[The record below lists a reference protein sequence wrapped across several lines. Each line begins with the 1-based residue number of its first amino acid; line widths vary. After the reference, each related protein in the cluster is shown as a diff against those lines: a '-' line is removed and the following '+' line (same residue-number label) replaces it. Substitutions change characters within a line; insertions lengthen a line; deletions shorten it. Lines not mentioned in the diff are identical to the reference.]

1 LKRFKMEKTV
11 SEAIE
16 YRRSIR
22 KFDPEKELDVNVV
35 KKCLINAT
43 LAPNSSNLQL
53 WEFYHITDKNL
64 LSKISESCFGQ
75 PAAKTAKQIVVT
87 VVRKD
92 LWKNRANDNL
102 NFFKSKKDSLSDKE
116 FKLTQK
122 YYKKVIPFVYKDFLG
137 ILSLSKY
144 LFAFIVGFFR
154 VMYRQLKRSDTRIV
168 AHKSAAL
175 ASQNFMI
182 SMAGFSYD
190 TCPMEGFDS
199 IKIKRIL
206 NLNSKSEINMIIGCG
221 IRLEEGVYG
230 ERFRIPF
237 EKVYYRR

>member
-1 LKRFKMEKTV
+1 MEKTV
-11 SEAIE
+11 TDAIE
-16 YRRSIR
+16 FRRSVR
-22 KFDPEKELDVNVV
+22 KFDPKKDLDIDIV
-35 KKCLINAT
+35 KKCIINAT
-43 LAPNSSNLQL
+43 LAPTSSNLQL

-92 LWKNRANDNL
+92 LWKSRANDNL
-102 NFFKSKKDSLSDKE
+102 NFFKSKKDSLSEKQ
-116 FKLTQK
+116 FNLTK
-122 YYKKVIPFVYKDFLG
+122 RYYKKVIPFVYKDFFG
-137 ILSLSKY
+137 ILSLFKY
-144 LFAFIVGFFR
+144 LFAYIVGFFR
-154 VMYRQLKRSDTRIV
+154 VMYRQLNKADSRII

-199 IKIKRIL
+199 VKVKRIL

-237 EKVYYRR
+237 EKVYYKR

>member
-1 LKRFKMEKTV
+1 MEKTV
-11 SEAIE
+11 SDAIK
-16 YRRSIR
+16 YRRSVR
-22 KFDPEKELDVNVV
+22 KFDSKKDLDDDLV
-35 KKCLINAT
+35 KKCIINAS
-43 LAPNSSNLQL
+43 LAPTSSNLQL

-64 LSKISESCFGQ
+64 LSKISKCCFNQ

-87 VVRKD
+87 VVRRD
-92 LWKNRANDNL
+92 LWKKRAKANL
-102 NFFKSKKDSLSDKE
+102 IFFKSKKNSLSDKQ

-122 YYKKVIPFVYKDFLG
+122 YYKEIVPFVYKDFLR
-137 ILSLSKY
+137 ILSLFKY
-144 LFAFIVGFFR
+144 LFAYITGFFR
-154 VMYRQLKRSDTRIV
+154 VMYRQLNHSDLRII

-182 SMAGFSYD
+182 SMAGFNYD

-199 IKIKRIL
+199 IKVKRIL
-206 NLNSKSEINMIIGCG
+206 KLNSKSEINMIIGCG

-237 EKVYYRR
+237 EKIYYKR

>member
-1 LKRFKMEKTV
+1 MEKTV
-11 SEAIE
+11 SDAIK
-16 YRRSIR
+16 YRRSVR
-22 KFDPEKELDVNVV
+22 KFDSKKNLDDDLV
-35 KKCLINAT
+35 KKCIINAS
-43 LAPNSSNLQL
+43 LAPTSSNLQL

-64 LSKISESCFGQ
+64 LSKISKCCFNQ

-87 VVRKD
+87 VVRRD
-92 LWKNRANDNL
+92 LWRKRAKANL
-102 NFFKSKKDSLSDKE
+102 IFFKSKKNSLSDKQ

-122 YYKKVIPFVYKDFLG
+122 YYKEIVPFVYKDFLR
-137 ILSLSKY
+137 ILSLFKY
-144 LFAFIVGFFR
+144 LFAYIIGFFR
-154 VMYRQLKRSDTRIV
+154 VMYRQLNNSDLRII

-182 SMAGFSYD
+182 SMAGFNYD

-199 IKIKRIL
+199 IKVKRIL
-206 NLNSKSEINMIIGCG
+206 KLNSKSEINMIIGCG

-237 EKVYYRR
+237 EKIYYKR

>member
-1 LKRFKMEKTV
+1 MEKTV

-116 FKLTQK
+116 FKLTQR

>member
-1 LKRFKMEKTV
+1 MEKTV
-11 SEAIE
+11 TDAIE

-22 KFDPEKELDVNVV
+22 KFNPKKDLDVNVV
-35 KKCLINAT
+35 KKCIINAT
-43 LAPNSSNLQL
+43 LAPTSSNLQL
-53 WEFYHITDKNL
+53 WEFYHITDKTL
-64 LSKISESCFGQ
+64 LSKISEFCFNQ

-102 NFFKSKKDSLSDKE
+102 DFFKLKKDSLSEKQ
-116 FKLTQK
+116 FKLTQR
-122 YYKKVIPFVYKDFLG
+122 YYKKVVPFVYKDFFG

-144 LFAFIVGFFR
+144 LFAYIVGFFR
-154 VMYRQLKRSDTRIV
+154 VMYRQLNRSDSRVI

-182 SMAGFSYD
+182 SMAAFSYD

-199 IKIKRIL
+199 LKVKKIL

-237 EKVYYRR
+237 ERVYYKR

>member
-1 LKRFKMEKTV
+1 MEKTV
-11 SEAIE
+11 SDAIK
-16 YRRSIR
+16 YRRSVR
-22 KFDPEKELDVNVV
+22 KFDSKKDLDDDLV
-35 KKCLINAT
+35 KKCIINAS
-43 LAPNSSNLQL
+43 LAPTSSNLQL

-64 LSKISESCFGQ
+64 LSKISKCCFNQ

-87 VVRKD
+87 VVRRD
-92 LWKNRANDNL
+92 LWRKRAKANL
-102 NFFKSKKDSLSDKE
+102 IFFKSKKKSLSNKQ

-122 YYKKVIPFVYKDFLG
+122 YYKEIVPFVYKDFLR
-137 ILSLSKY
+137 ILSLFKY
-144 LFAFIVGFFR
+144 LFAYIIGFFR
-154 VMYRQLKRSDTRIV
+154 VMYRQLNHSDLRII

-182 SMAGFSYD
+182 SMAGFNYD

-199 IKIKRIL
+199 IKVKRIL
-206 NLNSKSEINMIIGCG
+206 KLNSKSEINMIIGCG

-237 EKVYYRR
+237 EKIYYKR

>member
-1 LKRFKMEKTV
+1 MEKTV

-43 LAPNSSNLQL
+43 LAPTSSNLQL

-75 PAAKTAKQIVVT
+75 PAAKTAKQIIVT

-116 FKLTQK
+116 FKLTQR

-144 LFAFIVGFFR
+144 LFAFIVAFFR

>member
-1 LKRFKMEKTV
+1 MEKTV
-11 SEAIE
+11 SDAIK
-16 YRRSIR
+16 YRRSVR
-22 KFDPEKELDVNVV
+22 KFDSKKNIDDDLV
-35 KKCLINAT
+35 KKCIINAS
-43 LAPNSSNLQL
+43 LAPTSSNLQL

-64 LSKISESCFGQ
+64 LSKISKCCFNQ

-87 VVRKD
+87 VVRRD
-92 LWKNRANDNL
+92 LWRKRAKANL
-102 NFFKSKKDSLSDKE
+102 IFFNSKKNSLSDKQ

-122 YYKKVIPFVYKDFLG
+122 YYKEIVPFVYKDFLK
-137 ILSLSKY
+137 ILSLLKY
-144 LFAFIVGFFR
+144 LFAYIIGFFR
-154 VMYRQLKRSDTRIV
+154 VMYRQLNHSDLRII

-182 SMAGFSYD
+182 SMAGFNYD

-199 IKIKRIL
+199 IKVKRIL
-206 NLNSKSEINMIIGCG
+206 KLNSKSEINMIIGCG

-237 EKVYYRR
+237 EKIYYKR

>member
-1 LKRFKMEKTV
+1 MEKTV

-116 FKLTQK
+116 FKLTQR

-230 ERFRIPF
+230 KRFRIPF

>member
-1 LKRFKMEKTV
+1 MEKTV
-11 SEAIE
+11 SDAIK
-16 YRRSIR
+16 YRRSVR
-22 KFDPEKELDVNVV
+22 KFDSKKDLDDDLV
-35 KKCLINAT
+35 KKCIINAS
-43 LAPNSSNLQL
+43 LAPTSSNLQL

-64 LSKISESCFGQ
+64 LSKISKCCFNQ

-87 VVRKD
+87 VVRRD
-92 LWKNRANDNL
+92 LWRKRAKANL
-102 NFFKSKKDSLSDKE
+102 IFFKSKKNSLSDKQ

-122 YYKKVIPFVYKDFLG
+122 YYKEIVPFVYKDFLR
-137 ILSLSKY
+137 ILSLFKY
-144 LFAFIVGFFR
+144 LFAYIIGFFR
-154 VMYRQLKRSDTRIV
+154 VMYRQLNHSDLRII

-182 SMAGFSYD
+182 SMAGFNYD

-199 IKIKRIL
+199 IKVKRIL
-206 NLNSKSEINMIIGCG
+206 KLNSKSEINMIIGCG

-237 EKVYYRR
+237 EKIYYKR

>member
-1 LKRFKMEKTV
+1 M
-11 SEAIE
+11 
-16 YRRSIR
+16 
-22 KFDPEKELDVNVV
+22 
-35 KKCLINAT
+35 
-43 LAPNSSNLQL
+43 
-53 WEFYHITDKNL
+53 
-64 LSKISESCFGQ
+64 SKISECCFNQ

-92 LWKNRANDNL
+92 LWRNRANDNL
-102 NFFKSKKDSLSDKE
+102 DFFKLKKDSLSDKQ
-116 FKLTQK
+116 FKLTQR
-122 YYKKVIPFVYKDFLG
+122 YYKKVVPFVYKDFFG

-144 LFAFIVGFFR
+144 LFAYIVGFFR
-154 VMYRQLKRSDTRIV
+154 VMYRQLNKSDSRVI

-182 SMAGFSYD
+182 SMAAFSYD

-199 IKIKRIL
+199 LKVKKIL

-237 EKVYYRR
+237 ERVYYKR

>member
-1 LKRFKMEKTV
+1 MEKTV
-11 SEAIE
+11 SDAIK
-16 YRRSIR
+16 YRRSVR
-22 KFDPEKELDVNVV
+22 KFDSKKELDNDLV
-35 KKCLINAT
+35 KKCVKNAS
-43 LAPNSSNLQL
+43 LAPTSSNLQL

-64 LSKISESCFGQ
+64 LSKISKCCFNQ

-87 VVRKD
+87 VVRRD
-92 LWKNRANDNL
+92 LWRKRAKANL
-102 NFFKSKKDSLSDKE
+102 NFFKSKKDSLSDKQ
-116 FKLTQK
+116 FKLIQK
-122 YYKKVIPFVYKDFLG
+122 YYKEIVPFVYVDFLR
-137 ILSLSKY
+137 ILSLLKY
-144 LFAFIVGFFR
+144 LFAYMIGFFR
-154 VMYRQLKRSDTRIV
+154 VMYRQLNNSDLRIV

-182 SMAGFSYD
+182 SMAGFNYD

-199 IKIKRIL
+199 IKVKRIL

-237 EKVYYRR
+237 EKIYYKR